1 MEVWYRS
8 VFRIINSSC
17 ENTTMTTIGPFTK
30 MDFRTITSRC
40 TTKDREF
47 VRELLESKTS
57 AALIIAIDNSDGAVT
72 NMVIPTDVMLSATY
86 ARLITEVKASD
97 RIAEKERGA
106 AHTLR
111 EYFSDGFRPEIT
123 DSVEFVTAF
132 MTALKAMK
140 ENRSFS
146 PLGGLGALVGMDL
159 DRDRFKQ
166 FLADGRSPK
175 ENSVPCA
182 DYGMAWGF
190 FSYFESL
197 VQYTPKA
204 VYLQVQVKD
213 ASKGKLI
220 IKKLGYYSLVDPDK
234 AAREVG
240 DALARVFN
248 LS

>member
-1 MEVWYRS
+1 
-8 VFRIINSSC
+8 
-17 ENTTMTTIGPFTK
+17 MTTIGPFTK
-30 MDFRTITSRC
+30 MDFRTLTSRC
-40 TTKDREF
+40 TNKDRDF

-57 AALIIAIDNSDGAVT
+57 AALIIALDNSDGAVT

-86 ARLITEVKASD
+86 TRLITKVKAD
-97 RIAEKERGA
+97 PRITEKEREA
-106 AHTLR
+106 AYKLR
-111 EYFSDGFRPEIT
+111 EYFSDGFRPEIQ
-123 DSVEFVTAF
+123 DGVEFVTALL
-132 MTALKAMK
+132 TSLKAMK

-146 PLGGLGALVGMDL
+146 SLGGLGSLVGMNL

-175 ENSVPCA
+175 ENSVPGA

-204 VYLQVQVKD
+204 VYLQIQVKD
-213 ASKGKLI
+213 ASKGQLI
-220 IKKLGYYSLVDPDK
+220 IKKLGYYSQVDPDK